1 MISREVYF
9 EYFRGV
15 LGLLFRLQ
23 IIFQGKMSN
32 TRNNKIM
39 IVWYYIV
46 SFWQKVGSFIK
57 VRDFIL
63 SKHI

>member
-39 IVWYYIV
+39 IV
-46 SFWQKVGSFIK
+46 
-57 VRDFIL
+57 
-63 SKHI
+63 